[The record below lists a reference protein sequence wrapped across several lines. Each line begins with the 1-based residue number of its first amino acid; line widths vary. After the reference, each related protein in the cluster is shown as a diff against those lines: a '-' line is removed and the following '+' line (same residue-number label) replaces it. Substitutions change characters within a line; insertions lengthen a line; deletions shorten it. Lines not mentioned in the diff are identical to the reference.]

1 MQHCPLFCQLL
12 CLRLI
17 TLRPRRRTLNSAAFM
32 NRIRSI
38 MLILAVMGCFIQSA
52 FPESPVTAR
61 FSLDRER
68 LTAGEAFLLTLEFR
82 ISGDALDKEISIA
95 ALPPPG
101 ELQIW
106 SFEELPNETVVQGAK
121 STEVRR
127 FRTWARVK
135 TPGLITLAPRLDGT
149 LIQTSRTLF
158 LTQQVRRSI
167 HIPVEPFPI
176 TALPLP
182 DTGRPPRFSGLV
194 GNYTF
199 SVKAVP
205 LDIALGDLITLTF
218 TVEGDWL
225 PETYSVPQAVSIPGL
240 KVYES
245 KPVPEES
252 SPTRQVFRQTVIPQE
267 NSLKAL
273 PAFALTC
280 FDSREF
286 RYKTLV
292 SGPFPITIHAELV
305 PKHPV
310 YVPTQA
316 LTGCST
322 QNSIHPAEGPSSP
335 PDSWW
340 TRIRTRLQGHQS
352 MIIQGNT
359 ETTARF
365 GPSDSARELF
375 TIQPGTPVTLDSS
388 SDDWIRIS
396 CSQGTGWIPKKSAK

>member
-1 MQHCPLFCQLL
+1 MQHCPLFCQSL

-17 TLRPRRRTLNSAAFM
+17 TLRPSRRTLNFPAFM

-38 MLILAVMGCFIQSA
+38 MLILAVIGCFIQPA
-52 FPESPVTAR
+52 FPESPVTAH
-61 FSLDRER
+61 FSMDRER
-68 LTAGEAFLLTLEFR
+68 LHAGEAFLLTLEFR
-82 ISGDALDKEISIA
+82 ISGDALDKEISIS
-95 ALPPPG
+95 ALPSPG
-101 ELQIW
+101 DLQIR
-106 SFEELPNETVVQGAK
+106 SFEELPNETVIQESK
-121 STEVRR
+121 SLEIRR

-135 TPGLITLAPRLDGT
+135 KPGLITLAPRLDGT

-158 LTQQVRRSI
+158 ITQQVRRSI

-182 DTGRPPRFSGLV
+182 EAGRPPRFSGLV
-194 GNYTF
+194 GSYTF
-199 SVKAVP
+199 SVKPAP

-252 SPTRQVFRQTVIPQE
+252 SPTRQVFRQIVIPQE
-267 NSLKAL
+267 TFIKAL

-280 FDSREF
+280 FDSRES
-286 RYKTLV
+286 RYKTLS
-292 SGPFPITIHAELV
+292 SGPFPITLHAEQA
-305 PKHPV
+305 PAHPV

-316 LTGCST
+316 LTGCTT
-322 QNSIHPAEGPSSP
+322 QNSIQPAAGPSSP

-340 TRIRTRLQGHQS
+340 IRMGTRLQGRQS
-352 MIIQGNT
+352 RIIQGNT

-365 GPSDSARELF
+365 GPSDSARDLF
-375 TIQPGTPVTLDSS
+375 TIQPGTSVTVDSS

-396 CSQGTGWIPKKSAK
+396 CSQGIGWIPKKNAK

>member
-1 MQHCPLFCQLL
+1 
-12 CLRLI
+12 
-17 TLRPRRRTLNSAAFM
+17 
-32 NRIRSI
+32 
-38 MLILAVMGCFIQSA
+38 MLILAVMGCFSQPA
-52 FPESPVTAR
+52 FPESPVTAH
-61 FSLDRER
+61 FFKDRER
-68 LTAGEAFLLTLEFR
+68 LHAGEAFLLTLEFR

-101 ELQIW
+101 DIQIR
-106 SFEELPNETVVQGAK
+106 SFEELPNETVVQGEKAI
-121 STEVRR
+121 EIRR

-135 TPGLITLAPRLDGT
+135 KPGTMTLAPRLEGT

-158 LTQQVRRSI
+158 IMQQVRRAI

-182 DTGRPPRFSGLV
+182 EAGRPPRFSGLV

-199 SVKAVP
+199 RVKAVP
-205 LDIALGDLITLTF
+205 LDIALGDLITLSF

-225 PETYSVPQAVSIPGL
+225 PETFSVPQAVPIPGL

-267 NSLKAL
+267 NSMKAL

-280 FDSREF
+280 FDSRES

-292 SGPFPITIHAELV
+292 SGPFPITLHAER
-305 PKHPV
+305 PPEHPV

-316 LTGCST
+316 LTGCTT
-322 QNSIHPAEGPSSP
+322 QNSILPAAGHSSS

-340 TRIRTRLQGHQS
+340 IRMGTRLQGRQR
-352 MIIQGNT
+352 MVIQGDA

-375 TIQPGTPVTLDSS
+375 AIQPGTPVTVDSS

-396 CSQGTGWIPKKSAK
+396 CSQGIGWIPKKSAK